1 LFCKIK
7 AMSASSIYVKQI
19 IQGYCDF
26 GEKSCLA
33 LGSVTLIKDDEVN
46 ILVDCAGPKQSN
58 LLKKALNKYDVDL
71 EEIHYLIC
79 THGHLDHVG
88 NINLFPEAIIIL
100 ENDILHGRSE
110 YYSWPM
116 ELERYELTKNVN
128 LMRTPG
134 HTSHDI
140 SVVVEN
146 VPQKGRI
153 IVAGDI
159 FECELDL
166 KQSDLWE
173 RSSFN
178 KVLQKESRKRI
189 LSLADHII
197 PGHDGMFEV
206 KSSSKV
212 L

>member
-1 LFCKIK
+1 MN
-7 AMSASSIYVKQI
+7 APSIYVKQI

-58 LLKKALNKYDVDL
+58 LLKK
-71 EEIHYLIC
+71 EEIDYLIC

-88 NINLFPEAIIIL
+88 NINLFPEAIIFL

-146 VPQKGRI
+146 VPQKGRV

-159 FECELDL
+159 FESELDL

-173 RSSFN
+173 RSSFS
-178 KVLQKESRKRI
+178 KILQKESRKRI

-206 KSSSKV
+206 KSSKQ
-212 L
+212 